1 MESSSATTSSDS
13 NEQGP
18 AWASWVGVVAIV
30 LGVYLTAS
38 HGNEW
43 MKWAVMTAS
52 TPAGDQVPAADCP
65 PDELAEE
72 GLSLAECEQMV
83 ANVRNLV
90 LSAPDWFA
98 GFQTILAMVGT
109 FVAFASIV
117 VGAALVNYRTWAPSA
132 ALLTFGA
139 LAAIDVIGF
148 LGTVNAGPMLRG
160 LYLQNLLLWF
170 FIHLMMTVGVIA
182 GRQARGVSTASHP

>member
-1 MESSSATTSSDS
+1 MESSSLGSPNHSQ
-13 NEQGP
+13 EHGP
-18 AWASWVGVVAIV
+18 AWASVVGVVAIV
-30 LGVYLTAS
+30 LGVFLTAS

-43 MKWAVMTAS
+43 MKWSVMTAS

-65 PDELAEE
+65 PDELVEE
-72 GLSLAECEQMV
+72 GLSQAECEQMV

-98 GFQTILAMVGT
+98 GFQTILSIPGT
-109 FVAFASIV
+109 IFAFASII
-117 VGAALVNYRTWAPSA
+117 VGAALVNYRGWAPTA
-132 ALLTFGA
+132 AILTFGA
-139 LAAIDVIGF
+139 LAAIDVISF

-160 LYLQNLLLWF
+160 LYLQNFLLWF

-182 GRQARGVSTASHP
+182 SRHARGVSTASHP